1 MMAAAKVPVSP
12 VSVQTVDALVLYE
25 ALSSA
30 MPGQSASPALALEA
44 NGDDRAATHLAL
56 MRQQLAQNRL
66 VEQVKRDDS
75 EAPLTDTWDSRQA
88 DTAIDHVRAFEYKH
102 AGVPTTKKPK
112 RAEPTVR
119 LRKAMGL
126 PLRKN
131 EPLFDK
137 DFPKT
142 LPIK

>member
-1 MMAAAKVPVSP
+1 ME
-12 VSVQTVDALVLYE
+12 LYTGTE
-25 ALSSA
+25 YDGVGRGDMDEYGRTPDVGGGAYY
-30 MPGQSASPALALEA
+30 QS
-44 NGDDRAATHLAL
+44 L

-75 EAPLTDTWDSRQA
+75 ETPLTDTWDSRQP
-88 DTAIDHVRAFEYKH
+88 DTAIDHVRAFEFKH
-102 AGVPTTKKPK
+102 AGVPNTKKKPK

-126 PLRKN
+126 PLRKG

-137 DFPKT
+137 DFPET